1 MRTSIAPTPRSTG
14 RFIGTRAEGLALVL
28 FTACSWGITWPTTKF
43 MLTMLPPY
51 TVRSTS
57 GIIGCCLALGIAAV
71 RGERI
76 WPPRDQW
83 PRLILFAMLNF
94 GLFIVL
100 TTQAIARLHAS
111 EAVTIT
117 YTIPVWA
124 VLLSWPLLG
133 ERPTPIRLLALLLAL
148 GGVALLVGADT
159 AEATWDKAFPAGLA
173 LAAAICFGL
182 GTVLAQKKPL
192 RLPPTVS
199 VFWQALI
206 GISLVMLFAAPERR
220 DWTNVSGIGW
230 AALVYIAV
238 VPLTLAYLA
247 WFRALRL
254 VSASTAA
261 ITVLVSP
268 MVGVIG
274 SGVMLHETLGPR
286 QLLALAMTLTGVALA
301 SRR

>member
-1 MRTSIAPTPRSTG
+1 MAGAPTR
-14 RFIGTRAEGLALVL
+14 RIIGTRVEGLALVL
-28 FTACSWGITWPTTKF
+28 FTACSWGITWPITKF
-43 MLTMLPPY
+43 LLTMLPPY
-51 TVRSTS
+51 SVRATS
-57 GIIGCCLALGIAAV
+57 GVMGCILALGAAALL
-71 RGERI
+71 GERI

-83 PRLILFAMLNF
+83 GRILLYSMLNF

-100 TTQAIARLHAS
+100 TVKALVWLRAS

-117 YTIPVWA
+117 YTIPVWT

-133 ERPTPIRLLALLLAL
+133 ERPTAVKLLALVLAL

-159 AEATWDKAFPAGLA
+159 GQATWDKLLPAAMSLGG
-173 LAAAICFGL
+173 AISFGL
-182 GTVLAQKKPL
+182 GTVLAQTKPL

-199 VFWQALI
+199 VFWQ
-206 GISLVMLFAAPERR
+206 MLFGMLLVAAFSVPEQR
-220 DWTNVSGIGW
+220 DWAGVTGIGW
-230 AALVYIAV
+230 LGLIYIAV
-238 VPLTLAYLA
+238 GPLTLAYLA

-261 ITVLVSP
+261 TTVLISP
-268 MVGVIG
+268 VVGVIG
-274 SGVMLHETLGPR
+274 SGVMLHETFGPR

>member
-1 MRTSIAPTPRSTG
+1 MQAPTAPAR

-51 TVRSTS
+51 TVRATS
-57 GIIGCCLALGIAAV
+57 GVIGCALALGVAAL

-83 PRLILFAMLNF
+83 RRIILFAMLNF
-94 GLFIVL
+94 GLFMVL
-100 TTQAIARLHAS
+100 TTQAIARMRAS

-117 YTIPVWA
+117 YTIPVWS

-133 ERPTPIRLLALLLAL
+133 ERPTPIKLLALVLAL

-159 AEATWDKAFPAGLA
+159 AEATWDKAFPASLA

-182 GTVLAQKKPL
+182 GTVLAKQKPL

-199 VFWQALI
+199 VFWQALF
-206 GISLVMLFAAPERR
+206 GTSLVIIFAAPEQR
-220 DWTNVSGIGW
+220 DWTRVSTLGW
-230 AALVYIAV
+230 VALAYVAV
-238 VPLTLAYLA
+238 VSLTLAYLA

-261 ITVLVSP
+261 TTVLISP
-268 MVGVIG
+268 VVGVVG
-274 SGVMLHETLGPR
+274 SGLMLHETLGTR
-286 QLLALAMTLTGVALA
+286 QLLALAMTLSGVALA